1 MRSEAKV
8 DLDGNNFFKLFKI
21 SNSNMKIFRSCK
33 KPVDLFKSIKEW
45 FDRERTQF
53 PQNLQAD
60 LAFEFQAFMNNQI
73 VEAQK
78 AVSEENRFTF
88 LGIGAENEAGHV
100 ANMTNQLRAVL
111 YDIRIETMRYA
122 KNQDLNNFRRCNR
135 CGEVWTLGNAKY
147 RKKLTN

>member
-1 MRSEAKV
+1 
-8 DLDGNNFFKLFKI
+8 
-21 SNSNMKIFRSCK
+21 MKIFRSCK

-78 AVSEENRFTF
+78 AVEPVHLPWLWS
-88 LGIGAENEAGHV
+88 
-100 ANMTNQLRAVL
+100 
-111 YDIRIETMRYA
+111 
-122 KNQDLNNFRRCNR
+122 
-135 CGEVWTLGNAKY
+135 
-147 RKKLTN
+147 